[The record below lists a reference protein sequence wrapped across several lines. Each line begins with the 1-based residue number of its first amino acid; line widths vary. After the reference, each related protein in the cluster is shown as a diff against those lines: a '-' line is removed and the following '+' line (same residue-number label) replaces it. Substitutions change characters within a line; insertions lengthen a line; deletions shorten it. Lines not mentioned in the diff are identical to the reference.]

1 MSAVVPSIILKLI
14 CDRDRKGSMKIG
26 FEELKATIA
35 HEWGHC
41 LAYRILGYERFIE
54 SIEIEADIVGMFGRT
69 IPNAISTDLTD
80 ATNPVIT
87 PFNIPDSDF
96 LVILYAGVIAEG
108 NYKGQKIN
116 ISYTDAERA
125 KALEQSKRKRSEA
138 RKRASDLLAPYSG
151 DISKLV
157 ELTLKREAYQG
168 EINYL
173 QFNDRIFADEIRKYL
188 KGII

>member
-1 MSAVVPSIILKLI
+1 
-14 CDRDRKGSMKIG
+14 MKIG

-41 LAYRILGYERFIE
+41 LMYHLLGYGRYVED
-54 SIEIEADIVGMFGRT
+54 IEIEANISGLFGRT
-69 IPNAISTDLTD
+69 RVNLLYADCIDIN
-80 ATNPVIT
+80 NPVVHLV
-87 PFNIPDSDF
+87 NIPAPDN

-108 NYKGQKIN
+108 NHKGQKIN
-116 ISYTDAERA
+116 ISNTDAERA

-157 ELTLKREAYQG
+157 ELTLKKEAYQG

-173 QFNDRIFADEIRKYL
+173 KFYDRIFAYEVRQYL